1 MISLSDGIWGEFF
14 GFFTLYFSVLFLNLK
29 FILKGVNLK
38 AFMTKVSETVSTI
51 GEWLLF

>member
-1 MISLSDGIWGEFF
+1 MSFL

-38 AFMTKVSETVSTI
+38 AFMTRYLKLMSNNRGMVVV
-51 GEWLLF
+51 